1 MNSTKLLVALFISS
15 VFTLKAQQ
23 NQAHAGHTH
32 EHIDAFY
39 LPLDF
44 DKDSLQGFNEVEAWK
59 QAQSSTENETLQKRV
74 LAVLRRNYIDF
85 KYGFSK
91 PAPLPVVQGPCSNPG
106 FETGTTAGWT
116 TSESPNNNSQTMLPW
131 SNLANTQANVVG
143 TGFDPNVP
151 TLPTVP
157 AGGGNFALRLGPT
170 GFTTGGNSYRASQ
183 TFTVTAANSV
193 FIYRYAVVL
202 NNTSPHSCSEQPFFN
217 TRFEDCN
224 NNNITCGAYNVSA
237 NGTGCSSGDPNF
249 VAVTN
254 TSGNS
259 WSYLT
264 WQTRAFDL
272 TSYIGQCVNVE
283 FTVGGCITGQAGH
296 GGYAYIDANC
306 SPMTL
311 NLNGTDIPV
320 GQTNNSFCGAS
331 TSNTLCAPPGFTYSW
346 TGPGITGQTGQC
358 VNTNSNGT
366 FSVTL
371 GIAGSTCA
379 FNPVLY
385 STFNSAPNPT
395 VTPSITQPICALPAG
410 TASITVNGGTAPY
423 TFSWTPAAPS
433 SSVNSNLPPN
443 TSYTVTAEDDN
454 GCIGTTTFSINSF
467 AGSPSYTLSNTGLV
481 LSCTTPSTTL
491 TFAQTNTNTSV
502 SWGGPSGTITG
513 TNVVVTSPGVYTYTA
528 INTVSTCSVTGTVSV
543 TGSSNIPVLTS
554 TLTQP
559 SCLSPVGSSSVSVS
573 NGTAPYTYSWSPTV
587 AAPSGT
593 VNSNLPPGT
602 NYTVSVTD
610 ALGCSGLTTFSINS
624 FSGPP
629 SYTLTN
635 TGLVLSCPS
644 PSTSLTFAPTNT
656 NTSTS
661 WNSPTGA
668 ITGTNVVVTLPGV
681 YTYTA
686 INTVS
691 TCSITG
697 TVNVTGSVNTPVLT
711 STLTQP
717 SCLSPVGS
725 ASVSAS
731 NGTAPY
737 TYSWSPT
744 VASPTGTVNSNLP
757 PGTNFTVSILDAVGC
772 SGVTTFSINA
782 FAGPPLY
789 SLSNNPSLLVSCIS
803 PSTTL
808 TFAPTNT
815 NTSTSWTGPAGII
828 SGTTTV
834 VTATAAGTYSY
845 VALNTV
851 STCSVLGT
859 VVVTTDTVKP
869 SATSII
875 SCNINTFSLS
885 ASSTPSINLGW
896 IAPGTPTASI
906 GNPATSTAIGVY
918 TLVAVNPNNGCV
930 QTYTSAT
937 SVPQISVVS
946 SPTTGLLTCL
956 TTTINATASS
966 TPSAAITWNN
976 GTSTVTANQ
985 LPITASGSYTA
996 IATNS
1001 LGCTSQ
1007 SVITVSTNTFANVSA
1022 ISSGIIPCNTG
1033 SVNIIASSTGI
1044 GSYSYSWQPS
1054 SPSFTGTVFT
1064 GTTAGTYTV
1073 IATNAVN
1080 GCTTSATSTLIFDNI
1095 NASFDASVYSG
1106 LMPLPVTF
1114 TNTSFPNPVGTNY
1127 TWSFGDGNSL
1137 NSNDTIVNHLYNT
1150 SGNFPV
1156 ILTATNGFCRDT
1168 AMRYIKVDLISL
1180 FEVPNVFT
1188 PNGDGKNDAFTF
1200 NAINMGEIT
1209 ITIFDR
1215 WGLKMF
1221 EATDIGNIRW
1231 DGKNKSGKTVTDGTY
1246 FYILTATG
1254 LDGVKYDKQGTI
1266 NVFQ

>member
-23 NQAHAGHTH
+23 NQAHTGHTH

-116 TSESPNNNSQTMLPW
+116 TSESPNNDSQTMLPW

-224 NNNITCGAYNVSA
+224 NNNITCGSYNVSA

-346 TGPGITGQTGQC
+346 AGPGITGQTGQC

-559 SCLSPVGSSSVSVS
+559 SCSSPIGSSSVSVS

-610 ALGCSGLTTFSINS
+610 ALGCSGL
-624 FSGPP
+624 
-629 SYTLTN
+629 
-635 TGLVLSCPS
+635 
-644 PSTSLTFAPTNT
+644 
-656 NTSTS
+656 
-661 WNSPTGA
+661 
-668 ITGTNVVVTLPGV
+668 
-681 YTYTA
+681 
-686 INTVS
+686 
-691 TCSITG
+691 
-697 TVNVTGSVNTPVLT
+697 
-711 STLTQP
+711 
-717 SCLSPVGS
+717 
-725 ASVSAS
+725 
-731 NGTAPY
+731 
-737 TYSWSPT
+737 
-744 VASPTGTVNSNLP
+744 
-757 PGTNFTVSILDAVGC
+757 
-772 SGVTTFSINA
+772 TTFSINA

-966 TPSAAITWNN
+966 TPSASITWNN

-1044 GSYSYSWQPS
+1044 GSYSYTWQPS

-1114 TNTSFPNPVGTNY
+1114 TNTSFPNPVGTTY

-1156 ILTATNGFCRDT
+1156 ILTAQNVFCVDT
-1168 AMRYIKVDLISL
+1168 EVRYIKVDLISL

>member
-131 SNLANTQANVVG
+131 SNLANNQANVVG

-559 SCLSPVGSSSVSVS
+559 SCSSPIGSSSVSVS

-610 ALGCSGLTTFSINS
+610 ALGCSGL
-624 FSGPP
+624 
-629 SYTLTN
+629 
-635 TGLVLSCPS
+635 
-644 PSTSLTFAPTNT
+644 
-656 NTSTS
+656 
-661 WNSPTGA
+661 
-668 ITGTNVVVTLPGV
+668 
-681 YTYTA
+681 
-686 INTVS
+686 
-691 TCSITG
+691 
-697 TVNVTGSVNTPVLT
+697 
-711 STLTQP
+711 
-717 SCLSPVGS
+717 
-725 ASVSAS
+725 
-731 NGTAPY
+731 
-737 TYSWSPT
+737 
-744 VASPTGTVNSNLP
+744 
-757 PGTNFTVSILDAVGC
+757 
-772 SGVTTFSINA
+772 TTFSINA

-1033 SVNIIASSTGI
+1033 SVNITASSTGI

-1114 TNTSFPNPVGTNY
+1114 TNTSFPNPVGTTY
-1127 TWSFGDGNSL
+1127 TWSFGDGNSV

-1266 NVFQ
+1266 SVFQ

>member
-1 MNSTKLLVALFISS
+1 MKMNSTKLLVALFISS

-116 TSESPNNNSQTMLPW
+116 TSESPNNDSQTMLPW

-224 NNNITCGAYNVSA
+224 NNNITCGSYNVSA

-559 SCLSPVGSSSVSVS
+559 SCSSPIGSSSVSVS

-610 ALGCSGLTTFSINS
+610 ALGCSGL
-624 FSGPP
+624 
-629 SYTLTN
+629 
-635 TGLVLSCPS
+635 
-644 PSTSLTFAPTNT
+644 
-656 NTSTS
+656 
-661 WNSPTGA
+661 
-668 ITGTNVVVTLPGV
+668 
-681 YTYTA
+681 
-686 INTVS
+686 
-691 TCSITG
+691 
-697 TVNVTGSVNTPVLT
+697 
-711 STLTQP
+711 
-717 SCLSPVGS
+717 
-725 ASVSAS
+725 
-731 NGTAPY
+731 
-737 TYSWSPT
+737 
-744 VASPTGTVNSNLP
+744 
-757 PGTNFTVSILDAVGC
+757 
-772 SGVTTFSINA
+772 TTFSINA

-1054 SPSFTGTVFT
+1054 SPSYTGTVFT

-1114 TNTSFPNPVGTNY
+1114 TNTSFPNPVGTTY
-1127 TWSFGDGNSL
+1127 TWSFGDGNSV

-1266 NVFQ
+1266 SVFQ